1 LTKESS
7 EGVKVVGVIINEVFT
22 DAQCCFCRWDSDK
35 GVAWDR
41 GDVQAG
47 NGEEAGVAAER
58 DADDAVEAAGG
69 DAHARLPAAGAFAT
83 APGLELPLMDGRD
96 ASWRVRAWLHGWIM
110 AKRTSKA
117 FTFVVECSFF
127 FCEG

>member
-1 LTKESS
+1 
-7 EGVKVVGVIINEVFT
+7 VIINEVFT

-69 DAHARLPAAGAFAT
+69 DAHARLPAAGADAA

-96 ASWRVRAWLHGWIM
+96 APWRVRAWLHGWIM

-127 FCEG
+127 FLRRVVECSCSGSSQE